1 MAKWSTVKEILPM
14 VLKKAHVKSEQINEI
29 EFLKYLKERYLD
41 HIAINEITPQV
52 IVPLLAEYIKHT
64 NNHA

>member
-1 MAKWSTVKEILPM
+1 MECGKEILPV
-14 VLKKAHVKSEQINEI
+14 VLKKAHVKNEHINEI

-41 HIAINEITPQV
+41 QIAIDEITPQV
-52 IVPLLAEYIKHT
+52 IVPLLTEYIKHT